1 MTFLVEGISKLL
13 ITWIISKYL
22 STIANKYQTKL
33 NMENI
38 NIKKIVSV
46 FNTLRTLLNS
56 QHSCLI
62 SHESVRG
69 VAKSLL
75 LVDLLQHGMVV
86 MCALVMVRRHQ

>member
-38 NIKKIVSV
+38 NIKLGSV